1 MTSRTLLLSVAALA
15 VLALP
20 GRTAPAHAQPAQQQ
34 PAQQQPAQQQA
45 GPPAPE
51 GGEALAHGVS
61 DMPRQAPILAVT
73 SIEVLRSSHGAR
85 GDIIKATGV
94 TSSSGWSS
102 PILVPLMFGKPSDGV
117 LDLIFQAETSG
128 GGTQADS
135 LAPIEAL
142 LLTDA
147 DHPFTGV
154 RIRSATNAVSLKTLP
169 GYAEAPAPADPC
181 DKCVGKLF
189 VGKGAA
195 APAGA
200 AAADAVHEQNLPPS
214 TRIIKPTDG
223 IAGIASDPNRLTLV
237 IGDDGRIVDAG
248 WD

>member
-1 MTSRTLLLSVAALA
+1 MTSRMLLLPVAALA
-15 VLALP
+15 LLALP
-20 GRTAPAHAQPAQQQ
+20 VGSGPAQAQPAQQQ
-34 PAQQQPAQQQA
+34 PAQQQTAASTPD
-45 GPPAPE
+45 
-51 GGEALAHGVS
+51 GGEAPAQGVS

-85 GDIIKATGV
+85 GDIIKVTGV

-102 PILVPLMFGKPSDGV
+102 PILVPLMFGKPSDGM

-147 DHPFTGV
+147 DHPFKGV
-154 RIRSATNAVSLKTLP
+154 RVRSATNAVSLKTLP

-189 VGKGAA
+189 LGKGAA
-195 APAGA
+195 APVGA
-200 AAADAVHEQNLPPS
+200 AAADAVQEQNLPPS
-214 TRIIKPTDG
+214 TRIIRPTDG
-223 IAGIASDPNRLTLV
+223 IADIASDPNRLTLV
-237 IGDDGRIVDAG
+237 IGDDGRIVDAA